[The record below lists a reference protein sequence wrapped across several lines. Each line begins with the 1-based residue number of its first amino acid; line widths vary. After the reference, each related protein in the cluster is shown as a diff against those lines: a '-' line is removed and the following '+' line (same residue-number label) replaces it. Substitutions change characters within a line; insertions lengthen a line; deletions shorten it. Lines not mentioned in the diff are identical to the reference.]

1 MEAMKGDSVA
11 RVDGGGMAAEA
22 DAAAAEE
29 AKARRGSNASSDTM
43 LDKLGFGTM
52 LDAFDGHGCH
62 IFIRGNRINTD
73 YVTTRISNIY
83 LV

>member
-1 MEAMKGDSVA
+1 MNGDSVA
-11 RVDGGGMAAEA
+11 RVDGGGTAAKA

-29 AKARRGSNASSDTM
+29 AEARRGSNASSDTM

-52 LDAFDGHGCH
+52 LDTLGGYGCH
-62 IFIRGNRINTD
+62 IFIRGNRTNTS

>member
-1 MEAMKGDSVA
+1 MEAMKGDSIA
-11 RVDGGGMAAEA
+11 RVDGGGTAAEA

-29 AKARRGSNASSDTM
+29 AEARRGSNASSDTM

-52 LDAFDGHGCH
+52 LDTLGGYGCH
-62 IFIRGNRINTD
+62 IFIRGNHTNTG
-73 YVTTRISNIY
+73 YVTTRISTIY